1 VNAEPELLRVSEVAR
16 RLGVS
21 RRVIYSFIAR
31 GTLPGVVRVGRAVY
45 VRRRALELWLSGRDG
60 AVGSNEG
67 DEPAAGAGNR
77 GGEATAAGGVPWK
90 G

>member
-1 VNAEPELLRVSEVAR
+1 VSGEPELLRAPQVAQI
-16 RLGVS
+16 LGVS
-21 RRVIYSFIAR
+21 VRVCYDLVSR
-31 GTLPGVVRVGRAVY
+31 GVLPGVVRVGRAIF
-45 VRRRALELWLSGRDG
+45 VRRRALELWLSGRDE